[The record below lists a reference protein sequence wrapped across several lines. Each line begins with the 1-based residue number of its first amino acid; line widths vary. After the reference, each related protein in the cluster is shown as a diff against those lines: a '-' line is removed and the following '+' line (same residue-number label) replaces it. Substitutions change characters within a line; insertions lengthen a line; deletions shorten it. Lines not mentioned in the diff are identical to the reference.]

1 MIAKILP
8 ILNIV
13 SKILLGLVLVS
24 ALVLNLTMAY
34 IMFAPDTF
42 PKPFYLLYQ
51 DQNGNIPI
59 FQVASQHETESPTP
73 EPTATPTPEPKPGEG
88 IMLNTGTKI
97 INLAEPNGQKYI
109 RLTIVLEFLPDD
121 PTYSTMVAEAKTA
134 YQTTFLDELNTKLP
148 LIDDTIITMLST
160 KTFNDLYTAEGKE
173 KLRLELLSRIQA
185 QMPDLRLL
193 SLYFTEFV
201 VD

>member
-1 MIAKILP
+1 MAKILP
-8 ILNIV
+8 ILNIAGKV
-13 SKILLGLVLVS
+13 LLGLVLLS
-24 ALVLNLTMAY
+24 ALVLNVSMAY

-51 DQNGNIPI
+51 DKNGNISI
-59 FQVASQHETESPTP
+59 NQVANQQVTTTPTP
-73 EPTATPTPEPKPGEG
+73 EPTPTPTPEPKPGEG

-109 RLTIVLEFLPDD
+109 RLTIVLEFLPND
-121 PTYSTMVAEAKTA
+121 PTYSTMAPEVKTT
-134 YQTTFLDELNTKLP
+134 YQTAFLDELNTKLP
-148 LIDDTIITMLST
+148 LIDDTIITLLST

-173 KLRLELLSRIQA
+173 NLRVELLTRIQN
-185 QMPDLRLL
+185 QLPEYRILT
-193 SLYFTEFV
+193 LYFTEFV